1 MLSRRLTPAFLLVLT
16 LLAALLPVGPGA
28 RAQGEPR
35 LALVVGNSAYQTD
48 PLRNPVNDAADM
60 ARALQGLGFRVMLAR
75 DATQRQMVEKINE
88 FGRELKKSG
97 GIGLFYFAGHGVQSK
112 GRNYLVPVNAKVNG
126 EEDLEFEAVDAN
138 RLLAVMDAAD
148 NRVNIVVLDACRNN
162 PFARSFRSASRGLA
176 QMDAAKGSYLA
187 FATAPGSVAADG
199 SGNNG
204 VYTEALLKSLR
215 EPDTDIHKVF
225 TRVTAEVARSTG
237 GRQVPWTAS
246 SLTGD
251 FAFTVPAAGPAG
263 TAPAAVVATAPA
275 TAPAAAAVAR
285 QSAPALQYYG
295 GEEHDFGVSASTT
308 PKRSPYHAPTPRD
321 IPGGQVIYT
330 QQLKQLLDTQ
340 SDVVV
345 VDVLDTRTRT
355 TVPGATW
362 LSGAGLAPFYS
373 AEKSRLAAVLE
384 RLSGGDKGRM
394 LVFMCLNPECWL
406 SYNAALYAIEAG
418 YRNVHWFRGG
428 TLAWQGA
435 GLRVAKVTAT
445 SW

>member
-1 MLSRRLTPAFLLVLT
+1 MLNRQLDPWL
-16 LLAALLPVGPGA
+16 LLALAGLLALLGAAPAA
-28 RAQGEPR
+28 RAQAEPR
-35 LALVVGNSAYQTD
+35 LALVIGNSAYQSD

-60 ARALQGLGFRVMLAR
+60 ARALQGLGFRVTLAR
-75 DATQRQMVEKINE
+75 DATQRQMVERINE
-88 FGRELKKSG
+88 FGRDLKKSG

-112 GRNYLVPVNAKVNG
+112 GRNYLVPVNAKVNH
-126 EEDLEFEAVDAN
+126 EEELEFEAVDAN
-138 RLLAVMDAAD
+138 RLLAVMDAAE

-199 SGNNG
+199 SGSNG

-251 FAFTVPAAGPAG
+251 FAFTATAPAAAP
-263 TAPAAVVATAPA
+263 APAAVVATAPA
-275 TAPAAAAVAR
+275 ALPAAAAR
-285 QSAPALQYYG
+285 QTAPPVQYFG
-295 GEEHDFGVSASTT
+295 GEEHDFGVAATTT
-308 PKRSPYHAPTPRD
+308 PKRSPYHAPTPRE
-321 IPGGQVIYT
+321 IPGGQVIHT
-330 QQLKQLLDTQ
+330 QPLKQLLDQ
-340 SDVVV
+340 KSDVVMI
-345 VDVLDTRTRT
+345 DVLDTRTRA

-362 LSGAGLAPFYS
+362 LSGAGLAPFYG
-373 AEKSRLAAVLE
+373 AEKSRGAAALE
-384 RLSGGDKGRM
+384 RLSGGNKNRM
-394 LVFMCLNPECWL
+394 LVFLCLNPECWL

-418 YRNVHWFRGG
+418 YTNVHWFRGG
-428 TLAWQGA
+428 TVAWQGA
-435 GLRVAKVTAT
+435 GFRVATVTAT